1 MAAITDVSIWGA
13 ALFAGILIVISHV
26 AFGREVLRR
35 GIIFIDL
42 TLAQV
47 AAVGVVIAAMLH
59 FESPLAVQLA
69 ATSAALV
76 AAAGLAITE
85 QKLPQY
91 QEAIIG
97 SVYAVAASLVLI
109 LVANNPHG
117 AEQLNTLL
125 AGQILWL
132 QFSQL
137 WAPAILFAVIL
148 LLWWRLEQWR
158 QQLFYPLFA
167 IVVTTS
173 VQLVGLYLVF
183 ASLILPALASITKPG
198 FAGLLRGW
206 LIGLGGYMLGIILSL
221 QFDWPTG
228 PAIVCALAAVA
239 LLAALLIAYR
249 RPGDD

>member
-1 MAAITDVSIWGA
+1 MAALADFSLWGT
-13 ALFAGILIVISHV
+13 ALFAGLLIVISHV
-26 AFGREVLRR
+26 VFGREVLRR

-47 AAVGVVIAAMLH
+47 AAVGVVVAAMLH
-59 FESPLAVQLA
+59 LESPIAVQLA
-69 ATSAALV
+69 AVSAALL

-85 QKLPQY
+85 HYLPKY

-109 LVANNPHG
+109 LVAQNPHG

-132 QFSQL
+132 QFSSL
-137 WAPAILFAVIL
+137 WPAALLFMGIL

-183 ASLILPALASITKPG
+183 ASLILPALASIKATG
-198 FAGLLRGW
+198 LRGVFNGW
-206 LIGLGGYMLGIILSL
+206 VIGMSGYAMGILLSL
-221 QFDWPTG
+221 LFDWPTG
-228 PAIVCALAAVA
+228 PAIVCALAAMS
-239 LLAALLIAYR
+239 LLATSISALR
-249 RPGDD
+249 R